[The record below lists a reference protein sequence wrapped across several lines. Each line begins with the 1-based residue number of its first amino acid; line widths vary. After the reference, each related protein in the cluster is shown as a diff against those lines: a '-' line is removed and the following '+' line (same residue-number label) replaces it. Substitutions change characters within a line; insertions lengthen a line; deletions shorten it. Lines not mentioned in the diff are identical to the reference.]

1 MNKMMK
7 PLAILLLIALLLAG
21 CGEKA
26 VFGVSSEEDNTITV
40 TAQKAAEGSRGIGY
54 LTVGENESVVV
65 AANFDNEGKLRVRM
79 FEGLLG
85 SDDFNED
92 FVSETTVTGHGTAE
106 FTIAP
111 GEYTVAVFADSSF
124 SGSAKLSV
132 KSTAKAKN

>member
-1 MNKMMK
+1 MKKMTK
-7 PLAILLLIALLLAG
+7 ALAVLLLIALLLAG
-21 CGEKA
+21 CGEKS

-111 GEYTVAVFADSSF
+111 GEYTVAVFADTTLT
-124 SGSAKLSV
+124 GSATLSV
-132 KSTAKAKN
+132 RSAAQAKN